1 MTAPAIETPPAAG
14 WPQGA
19 LYWSPKGLYGFQADD
34 ISRALVLRDQG
45 RPHALFSWATGLG
58 KSHGLMATSAFTIED
73 QAADVVLL
81 VCEKIKL
88 KEWLEDF
95 QRFTRFETR
104 IHHGP
109 ARKGKVAK
117 LGFPTVLVSTYETF
131 ATDLAAFEENKGGRG
146 RHATNGWLLGA
157 LVDSGL
163 KPMVIFDESDKLS
176 NRKSRLY
183 KSWDHVL
190 RNLRKLYPQMP
201 TYMASATPIRRDL
214 EGAFNQLRLM
224 APKAMPK
231 VGEFEKY
238 FLRGRD
244 IYGRPQYFDH
254 RIPEFVAL
262 AAPLLLTKS
271 KEDEDVRD
279 QFPKLTEEALWT
291 DLEGPQKELYDFVAE
306 LDDPGGLTAL
316 RQICAHPAAL
326 IHSAL
331 HGESK
336 LAKMLYTELG
346 EDYLRALPSA
356 KTERL
361 ADYIRP
367 IVLNERAK
375 AVAFSFFGPSTIPL
389 LKTALEAKGVQVWV
403 HNEDHGIQAFRTS
416 KEPGVLLC
424 SDAASRGINIP
435 EAEHLI
441 EYDIAST
448 YGTRTQRI
456 NRASRIGQGGPTL
469 TVRTMLVRKSVEVGL
484 LYAMLRGHGQSD
496 ALLGVGVTGEEFMTE
511 PMRRR
516 ILTLGM
522 ND

>member
-1 MTAPAIETPPAAG
+1 MTAPTIEKPPPAG
-14 WPQGA
+14 WPEGA
-19 LYWSPKGLYGFQADD
+19 LYYSPKGLYGFQADD
-34 ISRALVLRDQG
+34 IARALVLRAEG
-45 RPHALFSWATGLG
+45 RPHALFSWGTGLG

-81 VCEKIKL
+81 ICEKVKL
-88 KEWLEDF
+88 QEWLADF
-95 QRFTRFETR
+95 QQFTRFDTR

-109 ARKGKVAK
+109 SRKGKLAK
-117 LGFPTVLVSTYETF
+117 LGFPQVLISTYETF
-131 ATDLAAFEENKGGRG
+131 ATDLAVFEANKNDRG
-146 RHATNGWLLGA
+146 KHAVHGWLMGELIN
-157 LVDSGL
+157 SGL

-190 RNLRKLYPQMP
+190 RNLRKKYPKMP
-201 TYMASATPIRRDL
+201 VYMASATPIRRDL
-214 EGAFNQLRLM
+214 EGAYNQLRLM
-224 APKAMPK
+224 APGSMPL

-254 RIPEFVAL
+254 RIPEFVAM

-271 KEDEDVRD
+271 KEDKDVVD
-279 QFPKLTEEALWT
+279 QFPKLTEESLWV
-291 DLEGPQKELYDFVAE
+291 DMEGAQKELYDFVAD
-306 LDDPGGLTAL
+306 LDVPGQLTAL

-331 HGESK
+331 YGESK
-336 LAKMLYTELG
+336 LAKTLYAELG
-346 EDYLRALPSA
+346 PDYLRSIPSA

-361 ADYIRP
+361 VDYVRP

-375 AVAFSFFGPSTIPL
+375 VVTFSFYGPSVLPL
-389 LKTALEAKGVQVWV
+389 LKATLEAKGVQVWV
-403 HNEDHGIQAFRTS
+403 HDEDHGIQAFRTS

-424 SDAASRGINIP
+424 SDAASRGINLP

-441 EYDIAST
+441 EYDIAGT

-469 TVRTMLVRKSVEVGL
+469 TVRTMLIRKSVEVSL
-484 LYAMLRGHGQSD
+484 LYGMLRGHAQSD
-496 ALLGVGVTGEEFMTE
+496 ALLGVGVTGDEFLTAA
-511 PMRRR
+511 MRRR
-516 ILTLGM
+516 ILTEGM
-522 ND
+522 HD